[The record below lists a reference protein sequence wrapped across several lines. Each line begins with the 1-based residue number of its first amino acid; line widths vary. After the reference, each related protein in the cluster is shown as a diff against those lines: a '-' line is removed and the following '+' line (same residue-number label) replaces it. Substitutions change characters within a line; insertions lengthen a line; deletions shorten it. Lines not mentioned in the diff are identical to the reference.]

1 MTPIN
6 KDMST
11 FRDLKI
17 WQKSMQLVTRI
28 YDDTQRFPKEEKY
41 GLISQIRKSAISV
54 PSNIAEGYGR
64 HSDGEFTRFLNI
76 AMGSLF
82 EIQTQIQIS
91 MNLNYLDK
99 KSGRELFEASREIE
113 RMLSSFINSV
123 NSNK

>member
-1 MTPIN
+1 
-6 KDMST
+6 MST

-28 YDDTQRFPKEEKY
+28 YDETRTFPAEEKY
-41 GLISQIRKSAISV
+41 GIISQIRKSAVSV

-82 EIQTQIQIS
+82 EMQTQIQIS
-91 MNLNYLDK
+91 VNLNYLDK
-99 KSGRELFEASREIE
+99 ESGIELFAASREIE
-113 RMLSSFINSV
+113 RMLSSFINSI